1 MKYPTSNKSRADYT
15 LRGLEILRGETI
27 TWAKSERVFDKI
39 LVIGRELAATVV
51 PSRFDNYRIGVYEA
65 HDQSLPL
72 SPIVVV
78 YREYTGRLF
87 SQIAGTIWESI
98 EQVIVYLGPVG
109 ATLESVSGRDGSGN
123 PKFYLGLQVMNYQKS
138 SHPTGNEKQF
148 IAPGRWVDILLSQ
161 YDQAEAERK
170 NAVLAAE
177 NAARDKLY
185 YEMLLD
191 KDL

>member
-1 MKYPTSNKSRADYT
+1 MKYPTSNKSRTDYT
-15 LRGLEILRGETI
+15 LGELETIRSETI

-39 LVIGRELAATVV
+39 LVIGRELAATVAA
-51 PSRFDNYRIGVYEA
+51 SRFDNYLIGLYGA
-65 HDQSLPL
+65 RDQWLPIF
-72 SPIVVV
+72 PIVVV

-98 EQVIVYLGPVG
+98 EQVIVYLGPAG
-109 ATLESVSGRDGSGN
+109 ATLESVAGLDGSGN
-123 PKFYLGLQVMNYQKS
+123 PKFYMGLQVMNYQKS

-148 IAPGRWVDILLSQ
+148 IAPGRWVDVLLAQ